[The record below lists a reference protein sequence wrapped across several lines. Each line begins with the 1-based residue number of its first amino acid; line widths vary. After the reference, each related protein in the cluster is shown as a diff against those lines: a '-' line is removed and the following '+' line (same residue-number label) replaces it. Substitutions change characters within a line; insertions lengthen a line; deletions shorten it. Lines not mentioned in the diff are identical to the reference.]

1 MKRIYQFTIALLAGL
16 VAATLTAAC
25 SSDDDALLSSEQ
37 TDSDYVSVSVECHA
51 PGDSSATTRGDYDYQ
66 VVKNLYYVA
75 YDSETGEL
83 ATTNWPG
90 TSASVDEHYAFNC
103 KTSDPMTTVRLM
115 LRRGSTYNVVFY
127 AASGGAPYS
136 LDPENKQLHA
146 DYDYTGDESMGNPFM
161 DDRGDVFYT
170 VKEIDPAATTPQQVT
185 LTRIVAQVNI
195 GTTLEDWQYATK
207 HKHLPTSFNVEISD
221 IYETMDLLTG
231 DVDDQTDASMGDS
244 YNFAALQGV
253 DFPISSS
260 VGNASNFKYLAR
272 AYVLVGPD
280 KEATARV
287 AYRGDSFSEDDDY
300 VYVDNVPLQ
309 RNHRTNIYGR
319 LLSFEKNIHVVI
331 DPTIANCDLG
341 PYTQMAYWMYQ
352 GKGTFELDADL
363 LLPQG
368 CAIQSRSASDV
379 AVLNL
384 NGHTLRNSAYYN
396 MAAQKGPGTFYI
408 NGPGE
413 IICDGISG
421 IGAEDGKVI
430 IDGDVKVRIVNE
442 LGYLNSYSAMASTCL
457 LWTSGTGQL
466 EVRGGYFAHNGGASF
481 TVALILPLTDV
492 NSIKVYGGS
501 FENYNP
507 KEGGE
512 SSLYSSVFPNA
523 VHDFVAD
530 GYGCYKATENG
541 NTIYY
546 VHAK

>member
-1 MKRIYQFTIALLAGL
+1 MKREYQFTIALLAGL
-16 VAATLTAAC
+16 AATALTAAC
-25 SSDDDALLSSEQ
+25 SSADDALMSSRQ
-37 TDSDYVSVSVECHA
+37 AASDCVSVSVECHA
-51 PGDSSATTRGDYDYQ
+51 PGDSSATTRGSYDYQ
-66 VVKNLYYVA
+66 VVKNLYYAA
-75 YDSETGEL
+75 YDAETGEL
-83 ATTNWPG
+83 STTNWPG
-90 TSASVDEHYAFNC
+90 TSASVEEHYAFNC
-103 KTSDPMTTVRLM
+103 KTSDPTATVRLM

-127 AASGGAPYS
+127 AASGGAPYEF
-136 LDPENKQLHA
+136 DPENQELHA

-207 HKHLPTSFNVEISD
+207 HKHLPTSFNVEIGD

-231 DVDDQTDASMGDS
+231 EVSDQTDASMGDT

-260 VGNASNFKYLAR
+260 VGNASDFKYLAR

-280 KEATARV
+280 KEATSQV

-300 VYVDNVPLQ
+300 VYVENVPLQ

-319 LLSFEKNIHVVI
+319 LLSYEKNIHVVI
-331 DPTIANCDLG
+331 DPTIGNFDYG
-341 PYTQMAYWMYQ
+341 PYMQMAYWIWDS
-352 GKGTFELDADL
+352 KGTFELDADL

-368 CAIQSRSASDV
+368 CTLYTESASDV

-384 NGHTLRNSAYYN
+384 NGHTIRNSDQVN
-396 MAAQKGPGTFYI
+396 VVAQTGPGTLYI

-413 IICDGISG
+413 IICDGTSG
-421 IGAEDGKVI
+421 IGASDGKIVLN
-430 IDGDVKVRIVNE
+430 GDVKVRIVNE
-442 LGYLNSYSAMASTCL
+442 SGYFNSDASMTYKAL
-457 LWTSGTGQL
+457 LWTQGTGQL
-466 EVRGGYFAHNGGASF
+466 EIRGGYYAHNGGASF
-481 TVALILPLTDV
+481 TVGLLMPFTDV

-507 KEGGE
+507 KVGGE
-512 SSLYSSVFPNA
+512 EKYYKKTLPNA
-523 VHDFVAD
+523 IHDFVAD
-530 GYGCYKATENG
+530 GYGCYHATEDG
-541 NTIYY
+541 KDIYY
-546 VHAK
+546 VHAQ